1 MRRYASGFT
10 GVRPVTK
17 LPLRIFGFCLLAVTL
32 SLASCQS
39 VWHGV
44 STTAAPLFERFGD

>member
-1 MRRYASGFT
+1 MS
-10 GVRPVTK
+10 K

-39 VWHGV
+39 VWHSVTG
-44 STTAAPLFERFGD
+44 TAAPAFLERGSD